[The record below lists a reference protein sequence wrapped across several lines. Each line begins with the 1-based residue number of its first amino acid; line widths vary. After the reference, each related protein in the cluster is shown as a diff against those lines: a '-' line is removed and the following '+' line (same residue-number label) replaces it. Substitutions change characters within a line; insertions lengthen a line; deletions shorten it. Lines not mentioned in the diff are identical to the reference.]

1 MGFQPVT
8 QKIKAFSRVSTIHFA
23 IVNTPAMRVGKV
35 TIPSQLLSQLGWTP
49 KANLDVAAG
58 AAEDAGWY
66 QLTPAADPDAAH
78 LARLKVA
85 SNGVGR
91 FTTKA
96 LVPDAITGPMNSY
109 QPSFRIEDESLF
121 LKIL

>member
-1 MGFQPVT
+1 M
-8 QKIKAFSRVSTIHFA
+8 
-23 IVNTPAMRVGKV
+23 

-66 QLTPAADPDAAH
+66 KLSPAADPDAAH
-78 LARLKVA
+78 GARLQVA

-96 LVPDAITGPMNSY
+96 LVPDGITGPMNMF
-109 QPSFRIEDESLF
+109 QPDFRVEF
-121 LKIL
+121 LKVL

>member
-1 MGFQPVT
+1 MGFEPVT
-8 QKIKAFSRVSTIHFA
+8 QKIKEVSRINTIHFA

-35 TIPSQLLSQLGWTP
+35 TIPSQLLLDLGWEP

-58 AAEDAGWY
+58 AGEDAGWY
-66 QLTPAADPDAAH
+66 KLSPAADPDAKH
-78 LARLKVA
+78 RARLKVA

-96 LVPDAITGPMNSY
+96 LVPDAITGPMNMFE
-109 QPSFRIEDESLF
+109 PNFRVEF
-121 LKIL
+121 LKVL